1 MLFSAAILQTTVM
14 PRFAL
19 WGVRPDL
26 MLLVVVSWS
35 LLRGTKEGLLWA
47 LGGGLLL
54 DLLSGGPFG
63 AATLSLALSSV
74 VASLSEVTV
83 SRGTVWLP
91 VAASLAATVL
101 YDLTYML
108 VLQLAGRPVLWGL
121 GLTRV
126 VVPSLT
132 LNGLATYPTYW
143 TLRWL
148 NRRVGIEKI
157 EW

>member
-1 MLFSAAILQTTVM
+1 VLFSAAILQTTVM

-35 LLRGTKEGLLWA
+35 LLRGTKEGLQWA

-74 VASLSEVTV
+74 VASLGEVTV
-83 SRGTVWLP
+83 SRGTAWLP
-91 VAASLAATVL
+91 VAASLMATAL

-121 GLTRV
+121 GLARV
-126 VVPSLT
+126 IVPSMA

>member
-91 VAASLAATVL
+91 VAASLAATAL

-126 VVPSLT
+126 VVPSLA